1 MTIPLRNTI
10 FEKIKEANS
19 LTDVE
24 LYKSLTKDGL
34 NLPEDKFNKLLL
46 DLEILGLI
54 KVAWF
59 TKDERRIEVIVVEK
73 EEDPIEK
80 QNKEVNSL
88 TDVELYK
95 SLTKDGQNLPEDK
108 FNKLLL
114 DLEILGLIKVAWFT
128 KDERRIEVIVIEK
141 EEDPIEK
148 QNKEVM
154 EKDYEASFPGLDK

>member
-1 MTIPLRNTI
+1 MTIPLRNTV
-10 FEKIKEANS
+10 FEKIKEVNS

-59 TKDERRIEVIVVEK
+59 TKDERRIEAIVVEK
-73 EEDPIEK
+73 EEDPIE
-80 QNKEVNSL
+80 
-88 TDVELYK
+88 
-95 SLTKDGQNLPEDK
+95 
-108 FNKLLL
+108 
-114 DLEILGLIKVAWFT
+114 A
-128 KDERRIEVIVIEK
+128 
-141 EEDPIEK
+141 

-154 EKDYEASFPGLDK
+154 EKDYEASFPGVDK

>member
-1 MTIPLRNTI
+1 MTIPLRNTV
-10 FEKIKEANS
+10 FDKIKEANS

-24 LYKSLTKDGL
+24 LNKSLTKDGL
-34 NLPEDKFNKLLL
+34 NLPEDKFNKILL

-59 TKDERRIEVIVVEK
+59 TKDERRIEVI
-73 EEDPIEK
+73 I
-80 QNKEVNSL
+80 
-88 TDVELYK
+88 
-95 SLTKDGQNLPEDK
+95 
-108 FNKLLL
+108 
-114 DLEILGLIKVAWFT
+114 
-128 KDERRIEVIVIEK
+128 IEK